1 MVRVLLL
8 LLVAVLLAYAL
19 WQLLHALRNRR
30 REARPPTPAVVATDE
45 DAEADDGDELDDGDE
60 VDESAFNYA
69 PVPRPDAPVAAAA
82 VAASEGEQE
91 RFQQELELQQLRRDI
106 ARLQAQHA
114 VQQREIADLNDA
126 LTALREQFEA
136 NLAGQGVSPEYNEA
150 LVFARRGLEADAIAE
165 RCGISVAEAELV
177 RSMTRRGDTEQEDPA

>member
-1 MVRVLLL
+1 MIRVLLL

-19 WQLLHALRNRR
+19 WQVLSALRNRR
-30 REARPPTPAVVATDE
+30 RNAPPPAPSVEATDE
-45 DAEADDGDELDDGDE
+45 DAEADDDVE
-60 VDESAFNYA
+60 VDESAFSYA
-69 PVPRPDAPVAAAA
+69 PLPRADQAGVPQPAA
-82 VAASEGEQE
+82 VGEQVGE
-91 RFQQELELQQLRRDI
+91 RFQQELELRQLRQDI

-114 VQQREIADLNDA
+114 VQQREMADLNDA

-177 RSMTRRGDTEQEDPA
+177 RSMTRSGGAEQEDPA

>member
-19 WQLLHALRNRR
+19 WQVLHALRNRR
-30 REARPPTPAVVATDE
+30 RRARPPVAAVVTTDE
-45 DAEADDGDELDDGDE
+45 EAEVDEANDGDE

-69 PVPRPDAPVAAAA
+69 PVPRPDAPVAAAV

-106 ARLQAQHA
+106 ARLQAQDA